1 MSDSA
6 SVDVLEV
13 VVAPLGQDQSVAL
26 LLYKDEWY
34 IMFSVYFAPVP
45 NENNICFDFIS
56 PPGWGQQQSNVDI
69 LPKPH
74 NHSSP
79 SGPLKPP
86 GGVVFTPDIVLS
98 QKWILGKQNQ

>member
-13 VVAPLGQDQSVAL
+13 VVASLGQDQSVAL
-26 LLYKDEWY
+26 LLQKDEWE
-34 IMFSVYFAPVP
+34 IMFYYSIYFAPVP
-45 NENNICFDFIS
+45 NKNKSCEFIF
-56 PPGWGQQQSNVDI
+56 PPDWGQQQSNVDI

-86 GGVVFTPDIVLS
+86 VEVVFTLEIVLT
-98 QKWILGKQNQ
+98 QKWMIGKQK